1 MSNDFFTTSSR
12 IKSTPYTSRNEEAGV
27 LKYTVYNRTLIP
39 TIFKSLQED
48 YFHLTNYVQLW
59 DVTCQKVIE
68 IKGKNSLDLIR
79 IKG

>member
-12 IKSTPYTSRNEEAGV
+12 IKTTPYTSRNEEAGV
-27 LKYTVYNRTLIP
+27 LKYTVYNRTLIS